1 MDWGLGRTQP
11 PHRHTGTYVN
21 GFSISVKTQ
30 LHPGDTIT
38 FGTGPTC
45 VPCHSLHL
53 GFAVTSLCPLLE
65 SPQCCLAYCDV

>member
-1 MDWGLGRTQP
+1 MDWGRGAHSSL
-11 PHRHTGTYVN
+11 HRHTGTYVN

-45 VPCHSLHL
+45 VPCTLS
-53 GFAVTSLCPLLE
+53 T
-65 SPQCCLAYCDV
+65 